1 VNGINFAFGCPKYHI
16 RDFKPQISAKEKKTM
31 IQSIQAGNTALYN
44 PTQSLLASSKVS
56 TTQEQTAAA
65 AQEEDENTTTSSQG
79 DTLTLSASGV
89 SAAKTFTAQSANR
102 PSVNGTG
109 EDSYTDATASALSS
123 AAAGVGIT
131 SASAAKAEASA
142 DEAAVSGSTSS
153 SSSSSDSNLSE
164 YTESELKEMLENGEI
179 TKAEYDAE
187 IQSRSQ
193 SESSSDDEE
202 ETATTVAESGGVE
215 A

>member
-1 VNGINFAFGCPKYHI
+1 MSEIPYKRFQTSNKCKG
-16 RDFKPQISAKEKKTM
+16 EKTM

-44 PTQSLLASSKVS
+44 PTQSLLASGKV
-56 TTQEQTAAA
+56 TTAQEQTSAAA
-65 AQEEDENTTTSSQG
+65 TQEEDENTTTSSQG
-79 DTLTLSASGV
+79 DTLTLSTSGV
-89 SAAKTFTAQSANR
+89 KAAKTFTAQSANR

-131 SASAAKAEASA
+131 SATAAKAEASA

-179 TKAEYDAE
+179 TQAEYDAE

-193 SESSSDDEE
+193 SDSSSDDEE
-202 ETATTVAESGGVE
+202 DSAATVAQSGGVE